1 MVVAVVEAAA
11 AALVLVALVGV
22 GWLLSRAEGG
32 AAGWLEVGV
41 GACEGVVCVLEA
53 GETSYFDFKGI
64 ESAPNIL
71 I

>member
-1 MVVAVVEAAA
+1 MVEAAV

-32 AAGWLEVGV
+32 ATGWLEVGV

-53 GETSYFDFKGI
+53 GETSCFDRKGT
-64 ESAPNIL
+64 ESAPKIPT
-71 I
+71 